1 MYLNLH
7 LHCGPTKSS
16 QHHNALYQQQ
26 HEVVF
31 HEQIPGQHKLLLQ
44 AKALSFHKCLGENT
58 ELITKRG
65 VFWQYNSN
73 NNNKAFSP
81 NKLGQARAET
91 HKISQPTH
99 GSGTWIASFHAPLS
113 MASSLVIFHVLL
125 YFPTRPQLVL
135 WSYSMSFTIPIKF
148 LLVLLVVMY
157 VQVGKLSTSFLLFWS
172 STAITNWPKGI
183 QFARFA
189 FC

>member
-113 MASSLVIFHVLL
+113 MASSLVIYQSLQISLVFWQSLLKRIHELIRYDGRYFFVTISFVSGVSWTCVCLDHVLQKSPMRTCL
-125 YFPTRPQLVL
+125 IGRNQ
-135 WSYSMSFTIPIKF
+135 SQKF
-148 LLVLLVVMY
+148 H
-157 VQVGKLSTSFLLFWS
+157 S
-172 STAITNWPKGI
+172 
-183 QFARFA
+183 
-189 FC
+189 